1 MKTSFVVII
10 AIAITAI
17 LFHLVAG
24 ASGKED
30 RHDHQ
35 TINNIINKDDDNLW
49 KGVAIGIL
57 VTCVSRSLY
66 YGIKDSRWTWC
77 GEDRKPE
84 PLPDPGPAV

>member
-1 MKTSFVVII
+1 MKTSYIVVI
-10 AIAITAI
+10 AIAVTFI

-24 ASGKED
+24 ASE
-30 RHDHQ
+30 REPDHQ
-35 TINNIINKDDDNLW
+35 TINNIVNKDDDNLW